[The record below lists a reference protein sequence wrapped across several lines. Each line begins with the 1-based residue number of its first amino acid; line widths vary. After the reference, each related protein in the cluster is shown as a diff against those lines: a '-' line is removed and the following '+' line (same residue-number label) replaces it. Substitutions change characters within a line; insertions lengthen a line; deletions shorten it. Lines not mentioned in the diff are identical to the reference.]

1 VATLYNVR
9 HVSAIDPEMDS
20 QIPSEVRGSLHDEAT
35 ASVAI
40 PRKRAVSL
48 AKMTDLFSRAGRAN
62 TTPNSRRKTN
72 RKSAILLPFSTSY
85 FLLF

>member
-1 VATLYNVR
+1 
-9 HVSAIDPEMDS
+9 MDS

-48 AKMTDLFSRAGRAN
+48 AKMTDLFSRAGRTN
-62 TTPNSRRKTN
+62 TTPNSRRKTSG
-72 RKSAILLPFSTSY
+72 KSAIY
-85 FLLF
+85 FRFPVPTFTFLAQAR